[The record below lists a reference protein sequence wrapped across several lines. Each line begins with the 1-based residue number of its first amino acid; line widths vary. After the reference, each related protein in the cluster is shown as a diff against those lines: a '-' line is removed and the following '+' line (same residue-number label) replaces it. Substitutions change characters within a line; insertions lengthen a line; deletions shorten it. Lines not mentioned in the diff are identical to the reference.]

1 MYAARKLQRGAQ
13 AKRELN
19 ILRRLGEGIEKIGKK
34 ILAMNAEFLS
44 DEEVIRITDEDFVVI
59 NRDNLKGTFDVEL
72 GISTA
77 ETDQIKAQELSF
89 MMQTMGQSLPFELSK
104 LILSEIAKLRKMP
117 DLAKNIEEIS

>member
-1 MYAARKLQRGAQ
+1 MGAQ

-77 ETDQIKAQELSF
+77 ETDQIKA
-89 MMQTMGQSLPFELSK
+89 
-104 LILSEIAKLRKMP
+104 
-117 DLAKNIEEIS
+117 